1 MAQQKQI
8 LTPLICIGRKRGTV
22 TNTERL
28 YCFYIYFFPMFS
40 VVAIP
45 DDNMSKSDN
54 SGTCLVHMLNDLV
67 SVSRAAGFAHQKRSE
82 DREGSLWRRNM
93 GGTGARAA
101 FRV

>member
-1 MAQQKQI
+1 
-8 LTPLICIGRKRGTV
+8 
-22 TNTERL
+22 
-28 YCFYIYFFPMFS
+28 MFS